1 MLRNMVSMWGGS
13 QPRRDVLTVLGKAVP
28 VRIPPADGHRISNRV
43 FDFGHGIVLGR
54 PAEVIRGEAVV
65 AVYLGAA

>member
-1 MLRNMVSMWGGS
+1 M
-13 QPRRDVLTVLGKAVP
+13 LTVLGKAVP